1 MFGYQAYLFIQK
13 DLNVNID
20 KIENAIR
27 LRMEL
32 FSKLWSLIYPP
43 TFLFP

>member
-1 MFGYQAYLFIQK
+1 MFGYQAYWFIQK
-13 DLNVNID
+13 DLNVNND
-20 KIENAIR
+20 KIEKAIR

-32 FSKLWSLIYPP
+32 FSKPWSLMYPT